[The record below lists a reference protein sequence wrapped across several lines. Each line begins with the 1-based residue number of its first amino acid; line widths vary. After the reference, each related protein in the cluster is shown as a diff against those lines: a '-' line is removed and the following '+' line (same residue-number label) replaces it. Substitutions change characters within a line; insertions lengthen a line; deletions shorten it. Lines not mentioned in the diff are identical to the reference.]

1 MQRRAAE
8 LNLNGYLHVPAYTVR
23 WSMTAKGIRGTCEQL
38 EGMSFKD
45 RKDDFFDALL
55 GRQVIRDSEYCTWTT
70 LTISPLRVELTVVLA
85 THGRCT
91 TPSLQLMCKIR
102 PTHR

>member
-1 MQRRAAE
+1 M
-8 LNLNGYLHVPAYTVR
+8 
-23 WSMTAKGIRGTCEQL
+23 SMTWSKRYPWEMWATG
-38 EGMSFKD
+38 GMSYIDHKN
-45 RKDDFFDALL
+45 DFFDALL
-55 GRQVIRDSEYCTWTT
+55 GHLIRDSEYCTWTT
-70 LTISPLRVELTVVLA
+70 LTISPLRVELTVILA